1 MPNTYTELLR
11 TTVGTATS
19 SVTLDLTGISGYTD
33 LRMVISGI
41 TTVNGY
47 AFTLGLNG
55 DTGSNYSQTLV
66 TGSGSAAQ
74 SARYSN
80 ATNTSMY
87 LGGWNAGYDTTYPNT
102 ILVDF
107 MNYPNTTTYKTIL
120 WREGAASRNVEAGVI
135 LWRGSTGSATQA
147 ITSINVYAQSGSN
160 IAVGST
166 FSLYGIANADQ
177 GAAKATGG
185 IITEDSQ
192 YWYHTFGASSA
203 FIPKQSLTCDVLQI
217 AGGGGGGGAYLGG
230 GGGAGGL
237 RAFASQSF
245 TATTYNVTVGGG
257 GAGGTALTQTK
268 GTSGSTTT
276 FNSLSVS
283 GGGGGG
289 SYGSAINGVAGGSGG
304 GGSGDSA
311 SSGGAGNTGSYS
323 PVEGYAGGGSGG
335 AASQYGAGGGGG
347 ASAVGAAG
355 TGAGGGAG
363 GAGTDTYN
371 SINFSSWL
379 TATTIGSL
387 SKVAG
392 GGGGAAETTFGVGGV
407 GGGGAGGNL
416 SSNGQGVAGLTNSGS
431 GGGGSERG
439 GGTKPGG
446 NGGSGVV
453 IIRYAK

>member
-1 MPNTYTELLR
+1 MPNTYTELLK

-19 SVTLDLTGISGYTD
+19 SFIFDLTGISGYTD
-33 LRMVISGI
+33 LVLISSVQKTASGSG
-41 TTVNGY
+41 NG
-47 AFTLGLNG
+47 FNIRFNG
-55 DTGSNYSQTLV
+55 DAGTNYSNTFLE
-66 TGSGSAAQ
+66 GSGS
-74 SARYSN
+74 SASSYRSSNSVGLLAGAMTSN
-80 ATNTSMY
+80 ANSSQFDV
-87 LGGWNAGYDTTYPNT
+87 NINN
-102 ILVDF
+102 I
-107 MNYPNTTTYKTIL
+107 MNYANSSTYKTVISRYNDNEFSYVGAVVSL
-120 WREGAASRNVEAGVI
+120 WR
-135 LWRGSTGSATQA
+135 STAA
-147 ITSINVYAQSGSN
+147 ITSITLYSASSF
-160 IAVGST
+160 AVGST
-166 FSLYGIANADQ
+166 FSLYGIANADL
-177 GAAKATGG
+177 GSAKATGG
-185 IITEDSQ
+185 IITEDAN
-192 YWYHTFGASSA
+192 YWYHTFGASGA
-203 FIPKQSLTCDVLQI
+203 FIPKQALTCDVLQI

-257 GAGGTALTQTK
+257 GAGGTAGTQTK

-323 PVEGYAGGGSGG
+323 PVEGFAGGGSNS
-335 AASQYGAGGGGG
+335 AASNYGAGGGGG

-363 GAGTDTYN
+363 GAGTDIYN

-379 TATTIGSL
+379 TPTGIGSL

-392 GGGGAAETTFGVGGV
+392 GGGGATGGGATTAGAGGV
-407 GGGGAGGNL
+407 GGGGTGGNL
-416 SSNGQGVAGLTNSGS
+416 TTDGQGVAGLTNSGS

-439 GGTKPGG
+439 GGNKPGG
-446 NGGSGVV
+446 NGASGVV
-453 IIRYAK
+453 IVRYAK